1 MVNGFEIWFHL
12 FPRPGGVLL
21 FQRLSGSIIGATWF
35 HGRVRNGI
43 GWGTGAMT
51 TKPRKQMKDAV
62 LELNFNSTR
71 TLAISAN
78 VDGGIKRELGS
89 ISTG

>member
-1 MVNGFEIWFHL
+1 
-12 FPRPGGVLL
+12 
-21 FQRLSGSIIGATWF
+21 
-35 HGRVRNGI
+35 
-43 GWGTGAMT
+43 MT